1 MKRFNIDSIIVVN
14 VKKEEKNYES
24 EICEVMSMFDTEND
38 KIVTTKKSK

>member
-1 MKRFNIDSIIVVN
+1 MN

-24 EICEVMSMFDTEND
+24 EIGEVMSMFDTEND